1 MSWGAGRTSPGPRAH
16 QRARYVLRRARPLKP
31 ATVLFEGD
39 DPRAYI
45 IASNLPVTPSWYGDS
60 VGHYEGDTLVV
71 GIKIGPFA
79 MVDMYGES
87 TASARA
93 ARGQQLTARNTGAP
107 DAAKTDALRGR
118 NTALENRPSASV
130 PAPCSR
136 GWAFT

>member
-1 MSWGAGRTSPGPRAH
+1 MPFQSCGEHMTDFQVCDCCH
-16 QRARYVLRRARPLKP
+16 YV
-31 ATVLFEGD
+31 D
-39 DPRAYI
+39 DW
-45 IASNLPVTPSWYGDS
+45 LGPSWYGDS